1 MTGASLGK
9 QAGGIRPERCARRWA
24 VEGCVDNREREAPTM
39 GIDRDLLGK
48 YTLTTWGYKQ
58 GEMVGLM
65 LHLGVRLGILEA
77 LDGAGPVTAEGL
89 SRATGLHER
98 WLREWLKALGAAQ
111 LLVTEDG
118 ETFELEAE
126 AAMVLARK
134 DTPTYAAGVFGS
146 IRDPRV
152 ADQLADAF
160 RSGIGPTYDDQGEG
174 SEMHVEAM
182 LAPMARAL
190 LVPTV
195 IPGLDGVSGRLAA
208 GAKVVD
214 VGCGAGLALE
224 LLAEAWPESTYEGYD
239 VSERAVAAARKRFEG
254 ADNVTIHL
262 AGGEDVPPTGDVDLM
277 MTLDCLHD
285 MPRPDLAMG
294 AIRSA
299 IDEDGTWLVKEI
311 KSAPEWGRNLRN
323 PMLAMM
329 YSTSV
334 ATCMASAM
342 STEDGL
348 GLGTLGL
355 NPVKLEEMVTVAGFT
370 RFVMHDFED
379 PTNLYYEIRP

>member
-1 MTGASLGK
+1 
-9 QAGGIRPERCARRWA
+9 
-24 VEGCVDNREREAPTM
+24 M
-39 GIDRDLLGK
+39 GMDKDLLGK

-77 LDGAGPVTAEGL
+77 LDGAGPVTAEELAG
-89 SRATGLHER
+89 ATGLHER

-118 ETFELEAE
+118 VTFELEAE

-160 RSGIGPTYDDQGEG
+160 RTGIGPSYDDQGEG

-190 LVPTV
+190 LVPKV
-195 IPGLDGVSGRLAA
+195 IPGLDGVADRLAA

-214 VGCGAGLALE
+214 VGCGAGLALQ
-224 LLAEAWPESTYEGYD
+224 LMAEAWPESTYEGYD
-239 VSERAVAAARKRFEG
+239 VSERAVAVARKRFEG
-254 ADNVTIHL
+254 VDNVTIHL

-299 IDEDGTWLVKEI
+299 IADDGTWLVKEI
-311 KSAPEWGRNLRN
+311 KSAPEWDRNLRN

-355 NPVKLEEMVTVAGFT
+355 NPVKLEEMVTEAGFT
-370 RFVMHDFED
+370 RFAMHDFED
-379 PTNLYYEIRP
+379 PTNLYYEVRP